1 MTIGERIKAR
11 RIARGLS
18 VKEIARASGLAVS
31 TLYDIER
38 GDQRSTTKLHLIA
51 DALGTTP
58 AELEHGGPLGP
69 REEKAA
75 YRARKTRSRRVA
87 RLVQRLHDAEDSGA
101 LTSPLLGFIESAVDL
116 ALGPKR

>member
-11 RIARGLS
+11 RIAKGMS

-58 AELEHGGPLGP
+58 ADLEHGGPLGL
-69 REEKAA
+69 REDKAA
-75 YRARKTRSRRVA
+75 YRSHKTRSSRLA
-87 RLVQRLHDAEDSGA
+87 RLVQRLHDAEDSGL
-101 LTSPLLGFIESAVDL
+101 LTPSLLGLIEDALDL
-116 ALGPKR
+116 ALGAKR